1 VLKVA
6 VIGAGVMGENHIRT
20 YSTMPNVELAGIS
33 DISQA
38 RVSSLAARYNTR
50 GFTSHRELLKLRPDI
65 VSVATPTLSHRQATL
80 DCLEAGANV
89 LVEKP
94 IANGLEDARIMA
106 ARAREF
112 GLKLMVGHIKRFNP
126 AVIAL
131 KKAIDDKKI
140 GHIVSISTKR
150 VGPYNPRIRDVGIIM
165 DLGVHDIDILHFILG
180 HKARRVYASAGS
192 TIPTAAEDHATLML
206 GFENGYSA
214 VIETNWLTPHKVREI
229 SVVGTE
235 GIAEADLIECSLTL
249 HDKDWVRSAKV
260 ERAEPL
266 RKELEHFIDCVERNR
281 EPLVSGEDGMAALSV
296 ALAAIESYN
305 SKNVL
310 PIEY

>member
-1 VLKVA
+1 MIKVA

-20 YSTMPNVELAGIS
+20 YSTIPNVELVGIS

-38 RVSSLAARYNTR
+38 RVTALAAKYNTR
-50 GFTSHRELLKLRPDI
+50 GFTSHKELLKLKPDI
-65 VSVATPTLSHRQATL
+65 VSVVTPTLSHRQTAL
-80 DCLEAGANV
+80 DCFEAGANV

-94 IANGLEDARIMA
+94 IANTLDDARIMIF
-106 ARAREF
+106 RAKEL
-112 GLKLMVGHIKRFNP
+112 GLKLMVGHIERFNP
-126 AVIAL
+126 ATVAL
-131 KKAIDDKKI
+131 KKAIDEKRI

-165 DLGVHDIDILHFILG
+165 DLGVHDIDIMHFLLG
-180 HKARRVYASAGS
+180 QKARRVCASAGS

-229 SVVGTE
+229 TVVGTE

-249 HDKDWVRSAKV
+249 HDKDWIRSAKV
-260 ERAEPL
+260 EKAEPL
-266 RKELEHFIDCVERNR
+266 RKELEHFIDCVEHNKQ
-281 EPLVSGEDGMAALSV
+281 PLISGEDGMAALAV

-305 SKNVL
+305 SKNSL
-310 PIEY
+310 PVEY

>member
-1 VLKVA
+1 MIKVA

-20 YSTMPNVELAGIS
+20 YSTIPNVELVGIS

-38 RVSSLAARYNTR
+38 RVTALAAKYNTR
-50 GFTSHRELLKLRPDI
+50 GFTSHKELLKLKPDV
-65 VSVATPTLSHRQATL
+65 VSVVTPTLSHRQTAL
-80 DCLEAGANV
+80 DCFEAGANV

-94 IANGLEDARIMA
+94 IANTLDDARIMIT
-106 ARAREF
+106 RAKEL
-112 GLKLMVGHIKRFNP
+112 GLKLMVGHIERFNP
-126 AVIAL
+126 ATVAL
-131 KKAIDDKKI
+131 KKAIDEKKI
-140 GHIVSISTKR
+140 GHVVSISTKR

-165 DLGVHDIDILHFILG
+165 DLGVHDIDLMHFLLG
-180 HKARRVYASAGS
+180 HKARRVCASAGS

-229 SVVGTE
+229 TVVGTE

-249 HDKDWVRSAKV
+249 HDKDWIRSAKV
-260 ERAEPL
+260 EKAEPL
-266 RKELEHFIDCVERNR
+266 RKELEHFIDCVEHNKQ
-281 EPLVSGEDGMAALSV
+281 PLISGEDGMAALAV

-305 SKNVL
+305 SKNSL
-310 PIEY
+310 PVEY